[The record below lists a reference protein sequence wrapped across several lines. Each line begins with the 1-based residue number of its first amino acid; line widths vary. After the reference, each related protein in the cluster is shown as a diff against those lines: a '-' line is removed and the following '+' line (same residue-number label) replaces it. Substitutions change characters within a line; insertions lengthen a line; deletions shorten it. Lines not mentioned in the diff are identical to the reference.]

1 MRNFIIGCVIGALVV
16 AVFAVLIGGV
26 LGAGTE
32 RRLIDDW
39 RKIQP
44 GMTLDDVKSEL
55 GEPSGHFPIGQGFPE
70 WAERSVPNDY
80 FENHGLLTYVIPLI
94 GPQVLLIYYD
104 SDDRV
109 VFVSS
114 VPT

>member
-1 MRNFIIGCVIGALVV
+1 MRNVIIGCVIGALVV
-16 AVFAVLIGGV
+16 AVLAVLFSGV
-26 LGAGTE
+26 LGVHTE
-32 RRLIDDW
+32 RRLIEDW
-39 RKIQP
+39 RKIQA

-55 GEPSGHFPIGQGFPE
+55 GEPSGQFPIGQGFPE
-70 WAERSVPNDY
+70 WAERSVPNDF
-80 FENHGLLTYVIPLI
+80 FEKHGLVTYVIPVI